1 MQNLTKSQSIKVV
14 MALMVGYSCVYM
26 DKNMIS
32 TAVIPIATQFK
43 LAPTQ
48 TGLIMSAFF
57 LGYSLMQI
65 PGGWLA
71 DKIGAKKV
79 LMISLGLISLFSFLF
94 GMVSMLMLFMLIR
107 FFAGVGHGG
116 YPASCSKSVAKNFR
130 KEDRTLI
137 QSLILS
143 TSGIGGI
150 LAFAIGSN
158 IIAINWRYAY
168 LFLGTLFFIA
178 LVLVACFVPADT
190 LAKQAQEEHITYT
203 SRSFK
208 SIITDK
214 NVVILFVTMLF
225 LNITFY
231 GSMSWLPT
239 YLTQTYHLNIQSAGY
254 ILTANSLAQVF
265 GTIVTGYL
273 LTKYF
278 LGKEKSYILGIAIV
292 MAVLIIGLITINNL
306 IISAILVVLIG
317 TLSVAS
323 FCTVFTWP
331 HKLFHEEQ
339 IGSVIGIVNT
349 GGTLGGFIAPMLLGA
364 LIELNDGSFT
374 LAFGFLAVAIVAAG
388 ILAGFVQNHK

>member
-14 MALMVGYSCVYM
+14 IALMVGYSCVYM

-130 KEDRTLI
+130 KEDRTLV

-158 IIAINWRYAY
+158 IIAVNWRYAY
-168 LFLGTLFFIA
+168 IFLGTLFFIA
-178 LVLVACFVPADT
+178 LVLVALFVPSDAV
-190 LAKQAQEEHITYT
+190 LKQDKDERINYS

-214 NVVILFVTMLF
+214 NVVILFITMLF

-239 YLTQTYHLNIQSAGY
+239 YLTQTYHLSIQSTGY
-254 ILTANSLAQVF
+254 ILTANSIAQVI
-265 GTIVTGYL
+265 GTILTGYL
-273 LTKYF
+273 LSKYF
-278 LGKEKSYILGIAIV
+278 VGKEKSYVLALAIV
-292 MAVLIIGLITINNL
+292 MAVLIIGLITINNVV
-306 IISAILVVLIG
+306 IGAILVTLIG
-317 TLSVAS
+317 TLAIAT
-323 FCTVFTWP
+323 FCTIFTWP
-331 HKLFHEEQ
+331 HKLFDEEQ

-349 GGTLGGFIAPMLLGA
+349 GGTLGGFVAPMLLGA
-364 LIELNDGSFT
+364 LIEVDHGAFT
-374 LAFGFLAVAIVAAG
+374 LAFGFLAIAIVAAG
-388 ILAGFVQNHK
+388 ILAGFVQNNE